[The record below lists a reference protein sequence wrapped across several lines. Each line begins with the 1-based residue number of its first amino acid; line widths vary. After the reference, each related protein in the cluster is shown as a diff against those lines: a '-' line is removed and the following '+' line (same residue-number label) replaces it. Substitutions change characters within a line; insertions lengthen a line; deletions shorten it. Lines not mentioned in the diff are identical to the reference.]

1 MKKTIIYMLAL
12 AAAAG
17 FTACDDDFVQPPLEN
32 YIPHADLTPNT
43 TIREL
48 KEAFYQD
55 KAAYSAEIGTKENG
69 DHYIVKGR
77 FVSNDAAANLYKKLS
92 ITDET
97 GALILSINGNGLS
110 ETYKYGQ
117 EVVIDLTGLYF
128 GNYDG
133 NNLVGGFAAATEGPS
148 RMLKSK
154 WEEVAQLDGM
164 PDVAAVDTVTM
175 TLAELAALRA
185 NPIEADLAQG
195 MLIRVNGLHFR
206 NPGSPLGDPTRMN
219 NSTVMLD
226 ASGQQ
231 LTLNTCGY
239 GTLWGI
245 EAPQGEG
252 DIVGIL
258 SSYGREGYTP
268 VWQVNLLDSYSLIGF
283 EGYDPAN
290 PIKPVLPQLYSETF
304 LAGQG
309 GWTIDN
315 VSLAEGLTSVW
326 KQDASYGMVASAYK
340 SNHSYASDS
349 WLISPEFDCTSATD
363 MVLTFD
369 HCANKWS
376 GGDGTE
382 DYKTFMKLFVKI
394 DGGAWQ
400 QLEIPFFSDNT
411 SWNYVSAGDIS
422 LASCAGHS
430 KVQLGFQY
438 TSLDGYSGTW
448 EIRNL
453 SIGGNGTLTV
463 K

>member
-1 MKKTIIYMLAL
+1 MKKTIIFMLAL

-17 FTACDDDFVQPPLEN
+17 FTACDDNFVQPPLED
-32 YIPHADLTPNT
+32 YVPHATLTPNT

-48 KEAFYQD
+48 KEAFFQD
-55 KAAYSAEIGTKENG
+55 KAAYSMEIGTKENG
-69 DHYIVKGR
+69 EHYIVKGR
-77 FVSNDAAANLYKKLS
+77 FVSNDATANLYKKLS
-92 ITDET
+92 IVDET
-97 GALILSINGNGLS
+97 GALILSINGSTLS
-110 ETYKYGQ
+110 KTYKYGQ
-117 EVVIDLTGLYF
+117 EVVVDLTGLYF

-154 WEEVAQLDGM
+154 WEAVAQLDGM
-164 PDVAAVDTVTM
+164 PDVAAIDTVTM
-175 TLAELAALRA
+175 TLDELAALRA
-185 NPIEADLAQG
+185 NPLDVNLAQG
-195 MLIRVNGLHFR
+195 LLVRINGLHFR

-219 NSTVMLD
+219 NSTTMLD

-258 SSYGREGYTP
+258 SNYGREGYTP

-283 EGYDPAN
+283 EGYDPAH
-290 PIKPVLPQLYSETF
+290 PVKPVLPQLYSETF
-304 LAGQG
+304 LGGQG
-309 GWTIDN
+309 GWTVDN
-315 VSLAEGLTSVW
+315 VSLAQGLSFVW
-326 KQDASYGMVASAYK
+326 KQDASYGMVASAFNSGK
-340 SNHSYASDS
+340 SYASDS
-349 WLISPEFDCTSATD
+349 WLISPEFDCTSASD
-363 MVLTFD
+363 INLTFD

-376 GGDGTE
+376 GGTGNE
-382 DYKTFMKLFVKI
+382 DYQSFMKLFVKI
-394 DGGAWQ
+394 DGGSWQ
-400 QLEIPFFSDNT
+400 QLQIPFYSDNT
-411 SWNYVSAGDIS
+411 SWSYVNAGDIS
-422 LASCAGHS
+422 LADCAGKAS
-430 KVQLGFQY
+430 VQLGFQY

-453 SIGGNGTLTV
+453 VIEGNGTMRV

>member
-1 MKKTIIYMLAL
+1 MKKTIIYMLA
-12 AAAAG
+12 AVAAAG
-17 FTACDDDFVQPPLEN
+17 FTACDDNFVQPPLED
-32 YIPHADLTPNT
+32 YVPHSELTPNT

-48 KEAFYQD
+48 KEAFFQE
-55 KAAYSAEIGTKENG
+55 KAAYSTEIGTKENG
-69 DHYIVKGR
+69 EHYIVKGR
-77 FVSNDAAANLYKKLS
+77 FVSNDASANLYKKLS

-97 GALILSINGNGLS
+97 GALILSINGSGLS
-110 ETYKYGQ
+110 ETYKFGQ
-117 EVVIDLTGLYF
+117 EVVIDLTGLYY

-154 WEEVAQLDGM
+154 WESVAQLDGM
-164 PDVAAVDTVTM
+164 PDVAAVDTVVM
-175 TLAELAALRA
+175 TLSELAALRA
-185 NPIEADLAQG
+185 NPIDVDLAQG
-195 MLIRVNGLHFR
+195 LLVRINGLHFR
-206 NPGSPLGDPTRMN
+206 NPGSPLGDSSRMN
-219 NSTVMLD
+219 NSTTMLD

-239 GTLWGI
+239 GMLWGI

-258 SSYGREGYTP
+258 SNYGREGYTP
-268 VWQVNLLDSYSLIGF
+268 VWQVNLIDAYSLIGF

-309 GWTIDN
+309 AWTVDN
-315 VSLAEGLTSVW
+315 VSLSPGLSFVW
-326 KQDASYGMVASAYK
+326 KQDASYGMVASAY
-340 SNHSYASDS
+340 NAGTSYASDS
-349 WLISPEFDCTSATD
+349 WLVSPVFDCTSASD
-363 MVLTFD
+363 MVLSFE

-376 GGDGTE
+376 GGSGTE
-382 DYKTFMKLFVKI
+382 DYKSFMKLFVKV
-394 DGGAWQ
+394 DGGSWQ
-400 QLEIPFFSDNT
+400 ELAIPYYSDNT
-411 SWNYVSAGDIS
+411 SWSYVSSGDIS
-422 LASCAGHS
+422 LADCAGHAS
-430 KVQLGFQY
+430 VQLGFQY

-453 SIGGNGTLTV
+453 SIDGNGSLTV